1 MYDLGI
7 MRALRGQ
14 CDARSYRTVVRK
26 KCTWC
31 DSPLKYAGWK
41 DTMAAMSRAKPEEC
55 PAGQTKQVPQ
65 NMVGNGARVLL
76 VAAAAFIVLFG
87 LKYTREMT
95 APIVLAA
102 FLAIVSYPIIDLMR
116 RGIRLPHWLAV
127 TCTVIVD
134 MAVLFGLVCLM
145 KFLTADMKATLQGNF
160 MPHLKTRVNELL
172 DLAKELPFH
181 EQLHNLFD
189 SQANPVINP
198 QQIIAFSQ
206 SITGQVL
213 SFMSVTVLVLI
224 LMTFMLGEAP
234 LFRRNLDNLPSRQGK
249 LTVLDALRGVQKYLI
264 IKTLASVSTGLL
276 AWALCHCMEVP
287 FAFMWGF
294 VACVLNFIPTIGSIV
309 AAIPP
314 VLLALVMRDWGS
326 MFIVAGGYLG
336 INFAIGNGIEPLFLG
351 KQFGMATS
359 MVLISV
365 IVWGWVWGPIGML
378 LAVPITMFLKL
389 AMEHSTDLRWMAS
402 IIDDA
407 AHSDPQNELPTLDTS
422 PDRHP

>member
-1 MYDLGI
+1 
-7 MRALRGQ
+7 
-14 CDARSYRTVVRK
+14 
-26 KCTWC
+26 
-31 DSPLKYAGWK
+31 
-41 DTMAAMSRAKPEEC
+41 MAAMSRVKPEGYSTEQ
-55 PAGQTKQVPQ
+55 AKQMQ
-65 NMVGNGARVLL
+65 SGMGDGARALL

-87 LKYTREMT
+87 LKYTREVT

-116 RGIRLPHWLAV
+116 RGIRFPHWLAV

-134 MAVLFGLVCLM
+134 MAVLCGLVYLM
-145 KFLTADMKATLQGNF
+145 KFLTADMKATLQGDF
-160 MPHLKTRVNELL
+160 MPRLKSRVNDLL

-189 SQANPVINP
+189 SQTNLLDIVNS

-206 SITGQVL
+206 SLTGQVL

-234 LFRRNLDNLPSRQGK
+234 LFRRNLNSLPNSMQSK

-276 AWALCHCMEVP
+276 AWALCHCMGVP
-287 FAFMWGF
+287 LDFMWGF

-314 VLLALVMRDWGS
+314 ILLALIMRDWGS

-336 INFAIGNGIEPLFLG
+336 INFVIGNGIEPLFLG

-389 AMEHSTDLRWMAS
+389 AMEHSTDLQWVAA

-407 AHSDPQNELPTLDTS
+407 THSEPQNKADT
-422 PDRHP
+422 PDVPHN

>member
-1 MYDLGI
+1 MGD
-7 MRALRGQ
+7 
-14 CDARSYRTVVRK
+14 
-26 KCTWC
+26 
-31 DSPLKYAGWK
+31 
-41 DTMAAMSRAKPEEC
+41 
-55 PAGQTKQVPQ
+55 
-65 NMVGNGARVLL
+65 GARALL

-87 LKYTREMT
+87 LKYTREVT

-116 RGIRLPHWLAV
+116 RGIRFPHWLAV

-134 MAVLFGLVCLM
+134 MAVLCGLVYLM
-145 KFLTADMKATLQGNF
+145 KFLTADMKATLQGDF
-160 MPHLKTRVNELL
+160 MPRLKSRVNDLL

-189 SQANPVINP
+189 SQTNLLDIVNS

-206 SITGQVL
+206 SLTGQVL

-234 LFRRNLDNLPSRQGK
+234 LFRRNLNSLPNSMQSK

-276 AWALCHCMEVP
+276 AWALCHCMGVP
-287 FAFMWGF
+287 LDFMWGF

-314 VLLALVMRDWGS
+314 ILLALIMRDWGS

-336 INFAIGNGIEPLFLG
+336 INFVIGNGIEPLFLG

-389 AMEHSTDLRWMAS
+389 AMEHSTDLQWVAA

-407 AHSDPQNELPTLDTS
+407 THSEPQNKADT
-422 PDRHP
+422 PDVPHN

>member
-1 MYDLGI
+1 M
-7 MRALRGQ
+7 A
-14 CDARSYRTVVRK
+14 
-26 KCTWC
+26 
-31 DSPLKYAGWK
+31 
-41 DTMAAMSRAKPEEC
+41 TMSSAKPEGCSTEQ
-55 PAGQTKQVPQ
+55 AKQMQSV
-65 NMVGNGARVLL
+65 MGDGARALL

-116 RGIRLPHWLAV
+116 RGIRFPHWLAV
-127 TCTVIVD
+127 TCTVVVD
-134 MAVLFGLVCLM
+134 MAVLYGLVCLM
-145 KFLTADMKATLQGNF
+145 KFLTADMKATLQGDF
-160 MPHLKTRVNELL
+160 MPHLKSRVNDLL
-172 DLAKELPFH
+172 DLANKLPFH
-181 EQLHNLFD
+181 EQLHSLFD
-189 SQANPVINP
+189 SQTNLLNIVNS

-206 SITGQVL
+206 SLTGQVL

-234 LFRRNLDNLPSRQGK
+234 LFRRNLNNLPNSLQGK
-249 LTVLDALRGVQKYLI
+249 LKVLDALRGVQKYLI

-276 AWALCHCMEVP
+276 AWALCHCMKVP

-294 VACVLNFIPTIGSIV
+294 VACALNFIPTIGSIV

-314 VLLALVMRDWGS
+314 ILLALIMLDWGS
-326 MFIVAGGYLG
+326 MFIVAGGYMG
-336 INFAIGNGIEPLFLG
+336 INFVIGNGIEPLFLG

-389 AMEHSTDLRWMAS
+389 AMEHSTDLQWVAA

-407 AHSDPQNELPTLDTS
+407 AHSEPQNKADT
-422 PDRHP
+422 PGVPHN